1 MTQAVN
7 PAAILSG
14 LPQPMPEEGELAST
28 WRKWKKRF
36 MIYLKATRQA
46 GNDTPGEVKT
56 SLLLHAIGAEGQE
69 AYETFTFAEGEDK
82 EDVDVVLSKFESFYI
97 PKTNIT
103 CERYGFF
110 TRSQEPGESIDHY
123 VTALRKLA
131 QTCDFGDIR
140 DSLIRDRIMLGV
152 ADMRTT
158 KRLLAAGDPDLT
170 KALEICRSEELAATQ
185 RKRMEADTKKV
196 NVDLVQE
203 MEDDEEETEAQ
214 VSALHHQGS
223 RTNGRNTCGRC
234 GRKHPPR
241 KCPAWGKT
249 CMKSQRSNHFSAMCR
264 TKTVSTVVKAKKETS
279 QKLVESEMGP
289 GKGEKA
295 FDWKTGRTGVSLG
308 EN

>member
-1 MTQAVN
+1 M
-7 PAAILSG
+7 
-14 LPQPMPEEGELAST
+14 
-28 WRKWKKRF
+28 
-36 MIYLKATRQA
+36 
-46 GNDTPGEVKT
+46 
-56 SLLLHAIGAEGQE
+56 
-69 AYETFTFAEGEDK
+69 
-82 EDVDVVLSKFESFYI
+82 VLSKFESFYL

-110 TRSQEPGESIDHY
+110 TKSQEPGESIDHY

-140 DSLIRDRIMLGV
+140 DSLIRDRIVFGV

-170 KALEICRSEELAATQ
+170 KALEICRSEELATTQ
-185 RKRMEADTKKV
+185 RKRKEADTKKV

-234 GRKHPPR
+234 VRKHPPR
-241 KCPAWGKT
+241 KCPAWGET
-249 CMKSQRSNHFSAMCR
+249 CMKCQGLNHFSAMCL

-279 QKLVESEMGP
+279 PKLVESEMGP

-295 FDWKTGRTGVSLG
+295 LEIG
-308 EN
+308 ENDKSTEKVPSTGKQVGQVYHLGKIEKAHAGNRGSLAGAFR